1 MAATAIYIT
10 ETEFSAATEYDE
22 LRREAPS
29 AGAVVTFVGL
39 VRDVTGDNSVNKLTL
54 QHYPGMT
61 EKLLGDILSDAASR
75 WNLDALRV
83 VHRVGELK
91 PTEQIVFVGVAA
103 AHRGEAFS
111 ACEYIMD
118 YLKVRATIWKKESRP
133 EGEVWLDERDSDQ
146 QALERWKS

>member
-1 MAATAIYIT
+1 MAATAIAIT
-10 ETEFSAATEYDE
+10 EDEFSLATEYDE
-22 LRREAPS
+22 LCRDAPS

-39 VRDVTGDNSVNKLTL
+39 VRDVTAEKCVNKLTL

-61 EKLLGDILSDAASR
+61 EKLLGDIINEASSR
-75 WNLDALRV
+75 WKLDAIRV
-83 VHRVGELK
+83 IHRVGELK

-111 ACEYIMD
+111 ACEFIMD

-133 EGEVWLDERDSDQ
+133 KGEVWLDDRETDHT
-146 QALERWKS
+146 ALRRWNS